1 MSNLSFNEGYK
12 EFTINGDESRKIR
25 INTSDLNLM
34 KRIVDLKN
42 GIKEK
47 EKMYKGLSAS
57 TNPENVEKIAE
68 ELLIIE
74 QEVRK
79 EVDEV
84 FNAPIC
90 DTVFGNL
97 NCMSPA
103 GGVPIVWGFLNAL
116 IPEIEKTL
124 KSEKKKMEKYTEKVK
139 EFK

>member
-12 EFTINGDESRKIR
+12 EFTLNGDESRKIR

-57 TNPENVEKIAE
+57 ANPENVEKIAE

-74 QEVRK
+74 QEV
-79 EVDEV
+79 
-84 FNAPIC
+84 
-90 DTVFGNL
+90 
-97 NCMSPA
+97 
-103 GGVPIVWGFLNAL
+103 
-116 IPEIEKTL
+116 
-124 KSEKKKMEKYTEKVK
+124 
-139 EFK
+139 